1 MGSSLSSTKSTKRVQ
16 LAAPEKDEEE
26 LGPTDVA
33 LEIQEGTLVEEQ
45 DHSWPGSAPLHRPRA
60 KLAPSKSSLKT
71 STMSSSLKSGASKSR
86 FHTDSTKGGSLRFSL
101 APPQPGTVVHED
113 SMNSD
118 HSTLSASFR
127 SFRSIPSRLS
137 QFGTSQSLRWSV
149 TTVQSDEFWAY
160 CKRRFLTTAMV
171 LAYFMYPDMSE
182 NIANIFSCYP
192 VKIGTYSNGTT
203 SSVSSRSLW
212 EGEQLSGLKEPCD
225 TFVGH
230 SASHHVGLNSRNENI
245 LSVMVSLHNRG

>member
-1 MGSSLSSTKSTKRVQ
+1 MGSSLSSTTSTKRVQ
-16 LAAPEKDEEE
+16 LAAPEKDEDKLE
-26 LGPTDVA
+26 PTDVA
-33 LEIQEGTLVEEQ
+33 LEIQEGTPGEEE

-71 STMSSSLKSGASKSR
+71 SNMSSSIKSGASKSR
-86 FHTDSTKGGSLRFSL
+86 FHSDSTKGGSLRFSL
-101 APPQPGTVVHED
+101 APQQHGGGVTHED

-118 HSTLSASFR
+118 HSTLSASFK

-203 SSVSSRSLW
+203 GSVSDGIMCKCRL
-212 EGEQLSGLKEPCD
+212 LPCVENQSN
-225 TFVGH
+225 TFLACLTTAQIIALVLPDDRLVIGCM
-230 SASHHVGLNSRNENI
+230 S
-245 LSVMVSLHNRG
+245 